1 MKKGKTSK
9 LNVFDDAKCYYG
21 TVDSKNFKSVYV
33 VLQTWIEPIKEDQNW
48 NKLIGEIKRQI
59 QHTLLEVVDNQTF
72 ERKQIVDLDL
82 RTSGIQ
88 KNKKSFLNLEI
99 TLFVHNQTMDFKSL
113 ILRDKIKRILGSIY
127 KDDLKNSK
135 YFILSKTKTKEFIND

>member
-1 MKKGKTSK
+1 MKKGKSVK
-9 LNVFDDAKCYYG
+9 LNLYNPIKSSYG
-21 TVDSKNFKSVYV
+21 TVDSKNLKSIYINIQSWVTPKFEHDNWNRVVCNLSREIKHSVYNSI
-33 VLQTWIEPIKEDQNW
+33 TT
-48 NKLIGEIKRQI
+48 EIFQEKS
-59 QHTLLEVVDNQTF
+59 
-72 ERKQIVDLDL
+72 IVDLDL

-135 YFILSKTKTKEFIND
+135 YFILSKTKTKEFINA